1 MQEKDS
7 NVAYQYNLNDST
19 YPRGK
24 DLAIS
29 VTNNCNRPSKTVT
42 IDMYTN
48 CMLCICDGWLPKPV
62 GEITD
67 FEKLEDI
74 WHNPRALEIQQDVK
88 DKKFTWCAVEHCGIK
103 DHNNYEPIYQLI
115 FGIDD
120 SCNLHCPSCRREQRM
135 HTSGPLYDKKLQAVK
150 HTVNLLNK
158 FEPRIHITLA
168 CSGDPL
174 ASHIYRP
181 LLHSYEPKPSQTF
194 TLFTNGLL
202 LKKQLEKSNIRQS
215 ITNYWISVDAGSAEV
230 YHQVRL
236 GGDWKILMENF
247 EFLSANR
254 GKSQVLLMYVVQQ
267 KNYKDI
273 FNFFEM
279 CKQFNFQGNLVHLD
293 DWGTWNND
301 VVAQPDVWT
310 IKHGIFSDHNVLDFN
325 HPEYAQCKE
334 IVIQAQKKYK
344 ALASYR
350 VLSQLGINQIK

>member
-1 MQEKDS
+1 VNSISLLKNQSKGPI
-7 NVAYQYNLNDST
+7 ST
-19 YPRGK
+19 P
-24 DLAIS
+24 LI
-29 VTNNCNRPSKTVT
+29 
-42 IDMYTN
+42 
-48 CMLCICDGWLPKPV
+48 KPV
-62 GEITD
+62 YYGMDKKVSNDDNHILTKLKGGIKTTKD
-67 FEKLEDI
+67 IKINGVQLIEKLGE
-74 WHNPRALEIQQDVK
+74 
-88 DKKFTWCAVEHCGIK
+88 
-103 DHNNYEPIYQLI
+103 
-115 FGIDD
+115 
-120 SCNLHCPSCRREQRM
+120 
-135 HTSGPLYDKKLQAVK
+135 
-150 HTVNLLNK
+150 
-158 FEPRIHITLA
+158 
-168 CSGDPL
+168 
-174 ASHIYRP
+174 RP
-181 LLHSYEPKPSQTF
+181 LTGQFSI
-194 TLFTNGLL
+194 L

-279 CKQFNFQGNLVHLD
+279 CKQFNFRGNLVHLD

-344 ALASYR
+344 ASVSDR